1 MIVLPADQ
9 IKILMPFTEQQ
20 NHSLGVGI
28 ASRLFSLSSLTF
40 SLNSRH
46 RNAAASSL
54 LHHRNAAVSNTTSAS
69 SASVSSSYSSMEID
83 HCVLGVVPSNS
94 IDPTVTELVVKCQLA
109 AIGGLEKQLETLKS
123 KLKGCD
129 EQANSASLFHCR
141 SMEVILLISLSL
153 VSLQSV
159 LPSSV
164 YVVILGVFIV
174 AWAIASLIELLKL
187 KTAHNL
193 ASIVRAQMDDLRA
206 STVILQGVVEEDF
219 RTNGLARCF
228 MSYHSRLFRISMLV
242 LRMGH
247 YRGICTSI
255 KLSGISVIVGS
266 AYLGFLSVGMMRVL
280 SC

>member
-1 MIVLPADQ
+1 
-9 IKILMPFTEQQ
+9 
-20 NHSLGVGI
+20 
-28 ASRLFSLSSLTF
+28 
-40 SLNSRH
+40 
-46 RNAAASSL
+46 
-54 LHHRNAAVSNTTSAS
+54 
-69 SASVSSSYSSMEID
+69 MEID

-109 AIGGLEKQLETLKS
+109 AI
-123 KLKGCD
+123 
-129 EQANSASLFHCR
+129 
-141 SMEVILLISLSL
+141 
-153 VSLQSV
+153 
-159 LPSSV
+159 
-164 YVVILGVFIV
+164 VILGVFIV
-174 AWAIASLIELLKL
+174 AWAIATLIELLKL

-206 STVILQGVVEEDF
+206 SAVILQGVVEEDF